1 MTDGFRAKCF
11 RRLKHFGGRTG
22 CSGFPAQG
30 VELLLTLLTGAAQ
43 DAELLAAAGRL
54 SCPVGAAARVSR
66 VISFVWPGA
75 EPGGAAGREGRG
87 GVGLRIRCRVC
98 TSSSV
103 GSASKKMTHRVGH
116 GDRVRATLISL

>member
-1 MTDGFRAKCF
+1 MIPDKMAGGLRAKCF
-11 RRLKHFGGRTG
+11 RRLKHFGGRSG

-30 VELLLTLLTGAAQ
+30 VELL
-43 DAELLAAAGRL
+43 EAAGRL
-54 SCPVGAAARVSR
+54 SCPVGAAASMGR

-75 EPGGAAGREGRG
+75 ESGGAAGGEGRG

-98 TSSSV
+98 TSSSA

-116 GDRVRATLISL
+116 GDRV